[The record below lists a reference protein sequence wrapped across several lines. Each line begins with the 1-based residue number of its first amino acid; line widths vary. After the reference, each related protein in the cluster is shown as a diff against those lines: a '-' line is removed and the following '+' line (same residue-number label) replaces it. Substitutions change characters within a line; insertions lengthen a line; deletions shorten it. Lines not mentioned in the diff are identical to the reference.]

1 MHPTETIDR
10 DSLRD
15 DIPEF
20 RPGDTVKVHVR
31 VVEGNRERV
40 QVFQGAV
47 MRRQGGGVQE
57 TFTVRKV
64 SFGVGVERTFPVHS
78 PTIAK
83 IEVTTLGDVRRAKLY
98 YLRERHGKAA
108 KIKERRVPR
117 GKAAAA
123 AATEIVEEEILED
136 EVVAEELDE
145 VELDEVAGA
154 DAAILEEAEG
164 DEPQPT
170 WWTWSTRPPGTSP
183 AMPTGLAQPPRRKQ
197 TGSTTGGEA

>member
-83 IEVTTLGDVRRAKLY
+83 IEVVTLGDVRRAKLY

-108 KIKERRVPR
+108 KIKERRVAR
-117 GKAAAA
+117 GPAKGAAAA
-123 AATEIVEEEILED
+123 AADVDEVDEVDEVDDVDEVDELDGDAVEALDDLTLED
-136 EVVAEELDE
+136 E
-145 VELDEVAGA
+145 A
-154 DAAILEEAEG
+154 DAEDG
-164 DEPQPT
+164 DE
-170 WWTWSTRPPGTSP
+170 
-183 AMPTGLAQPPRRKQ
+183 AAD
-197 TGSTTGGEA
+197 E

>member
-1 MHPTETIDR
+1 MQPTDTIDR
-10 DSLRD
+10 DSLRS

-20 RPGDTVKVHVR
+20 RAGDTVKVHVR

-47 MRRQGGGVQE
+47 MRRQGGGIQE

-83 IEVTTLGDVRRAKLY
+83 IEVMTLGDVRRAKLY

-108 KIKERRVPR
+108 KIKEKR
-117 GKAAAA
+117 GGRGSKAAAFA
-123 AATEIVEEEILED
+123 AAVEAEAAEGAEDAEGVDEI
-136 EVVAEELDE
+136 EELDE
-145 VELDEVAGA
+145 LTLDDVEL
-154 DAAILEEAEG
+154 AEG
-164 DEPQPT
+164 DEALEV
-170 WWTWSTRPPGTSP
+170 SGEGGDDDVS
-183 AMPTGLAQPPRRKQ
+183 
-197 TGSTTGGEA
+197 GEAGEGEAGDDEAAEEAADA